1 MYQPAVT
8 GLLSIVIL
16 FSLQFGVSQADASTV
31 EKVRGAMAIVN
42 FDGGETPAAGDKFFA
57 LENGKKRA
65 ILEVVQFKNG
75 KAKVKI
81 AKGKAKEGM
90 TVASVGTAGKA
101 NTPGDQDAAAAD
113 SAEEGGKKKKSR
125 SVGGATLLHD
135 MTFGLVGGYSMDSQS
150 VTIAG
155 SSAQSMTG
163 TGFSAKGFIDIP
175 VTNSLALYS
184 RVGAEQFN
192 VQSGVFKSEIMYAA
206 ADLLL
211 KWSFT
216 NGTFVPFLMGGLGLH
231 FPISKNSNILDINR
245 ISSTTVFY
253 GGGGLNWV
261 MGSSTYFQLTG
272 EYGMFPPSNDVS
284 TSFIAAR
291 FGLGF
296 RF

>member
-1 MYQPAVT
+1 MYQSAVT
-8 GLLSIVIL
+8 CLLSIVALIV
-16 FSLQFGVSQADASTV
+16 LQLGASQANASTV

-57 LENGKKRA
+57 LENGKKKA

-90 TVASVGTAGKA
+90 TVAAAGKGKSS
-101 NTPGDQDAAAAD
+101 GDQDAAAAD

-125 SVGGATLLHD
+125 SAGGATLLHD
-135 MTFGLVGGYSMDSQS
+135 MTFGILGGYGMDSQT

-155 SSAQSMTG
+155 SSAQSMSG

-184 RVGAEQFN
+184 RVGVEQFN

-211 KWSFT
+211 KYSFT

-253 GGGGLNWV
+253 GGGGINWV
-261 MGSSTYFQLTG
+261 MGSSTYFQITG